1 MLLAVIPP
9 PHYGPLLREQ
19 TGPGPAATR
28 PWGWPCTAPVI
39 AVLGYQLPFPDRHSP
54 RGEEV
59 GQGTRCSPPPG
70 VCPVPVPRCPP
81 VRTPRPGAGSAR
93 HFRLRPSGKARR
105 VCKSSPHAKVMYM
118 NP

>member
-28 PWGWPCTAPVI
+28 PWGWPCTAPVT

-70 VCPVPVPRCPP
+70 SARC
-81 VRTPRPGAGSAR
+81 RCRGARPYALPAPGPAARATSGSAPLEKPAAYVNQVR
-93 HFRLRPSGKARR
+93 MQKL
-105 VCKSSPHAKVMYM
+105 CI
-118 NP
+118 

>member
-28 PWGWPCTAPVI
+28 PWGWPCTAPVT

-59 GQGTRCSPPPG
+59 GQGTRCSPPRG
-70 VCPVPVPRCPP
+70 L
-81 VRTPRPGAGSAR
+81 PGAGAAVPAR
-93 HFRLRPSGKARR
+93 THSPPRGRQRAPLPAPPLW
-105 VCKSSPHAKVMYM
+105 KSPPRM
-118 NP
+118 